1 MKRLWLL
8 LLCITITLPAFAHSG
23 TIDERMQNIASELRC
38 LVCQNESISESR
50 SDFAVDLRE
59 RIREQVRAG
68 HSDKEIRQ
76 YMVARYGE
84 FILYRPPLK
93 ASTLLLWFGPLLLL
107 VLALIVLLI
116 TLRRQKH
123 HHHRGVLLSDIEQ
136 EKAEALLKHTFD
148 NGNQP

>member
-8 LLCITITLPAFAHSG
+8 LLCTTITLPAFGHIGAAE
-23 TIDERMQNIASELRC
+23 ERMQNIANELRC
-38 LVCQNESISESR
+38 LVCQNETISESR

-68 HSDKEIRQ
+68 HSDEEIRQ

-107 VLALIVLLI
+107 ALALIVLLI

-123 HHHRGVLLSDIEQ
+123 HHREVLLSDIEQ

>member
-8 LLCITITLPAFAHSG
+8 LLCTAITLPAFSHNSA
-23 TIDERMQNIASELRC
+23 IEERMQNIASELRC
-38 LVCQNESISESR
+38 LVCQNETISESR

-59 RIREQVRAG
+59 RIREQVGAG

-76 YMVARYGE
+76 YMVARYGD

-107 VLALIVLLI
+107 VVALGVLLI

-123 HHHRGVLLSDIEQ
+123 LHREGLLSAIEQ
-136 EKAEALLKHTFD
+136 EKAEALLKRTFD